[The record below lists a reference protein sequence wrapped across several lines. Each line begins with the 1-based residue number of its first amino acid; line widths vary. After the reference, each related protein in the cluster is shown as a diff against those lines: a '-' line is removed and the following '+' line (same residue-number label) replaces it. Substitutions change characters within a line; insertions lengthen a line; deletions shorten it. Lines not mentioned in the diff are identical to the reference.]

1 MNLFHLQKKLI
12 IVNFHLYI
20 VQNVIFIVEM
30 LKKFSSFSN
39 YLNLEDQFKYLVFL
53 IQIQNYFHW
62 LFVNN
67 IILFHFKLLVIK
79 L

>member
-12 IVNFHLYI
+12 IVNFHPYI

-53 IQIQNYFHW
+53 IQIQNYFHS